1 MQKLASNDSVLGNT
15 TAGTL
20 VDLNLLAVLDALLQE
35 CSVTKAAD
43 RLGSSPAAVSRKLAT
58 LRRKV
63 GDPLLVRAGQEMIPT
78 PRALELQGTVRA
90 LIEDSE
96 AVFAP
101 SLGLDIATLQR
112 TFTVQAS
119 ELLQAGMAA
128 SLISRV
134 RSVAPGVGVVF
145 LNESVEDTSAL
156 RDGLVDVELG
166 VLGHLDPEIRTEQL
180 TTQPLF
186 GAARN
191 DHPLFDG
198 PIDARRFAEAD
209 HIGVSRKGKR
219 HGPIDKALAEQGL
232 RRTVAVVVPSHTV
245 GMMLARAS
253 DLVCLTFAGDLTD
266 TVAALGLRT
275 FALPVEVPLV
285 QIGMAWH
292 PKHDADHAHRWFREQ
307 IRATVARHSPN
318 G

>member
-1 MQKLASNDSVLGNT
+1 MQKLASNDSVLGNM

-166 VLGHLDPEIRTEQL
+166 VLGHLDPETRTQQL
-180 TTQPLF
+180 TTLPLL

-266 TVAALGLRT
+266 PVAALGLRT
-275 FALPVEVPLV
+275 FPLPVEVPLV
-285 QIGMAWH
+285 EIGMAWH